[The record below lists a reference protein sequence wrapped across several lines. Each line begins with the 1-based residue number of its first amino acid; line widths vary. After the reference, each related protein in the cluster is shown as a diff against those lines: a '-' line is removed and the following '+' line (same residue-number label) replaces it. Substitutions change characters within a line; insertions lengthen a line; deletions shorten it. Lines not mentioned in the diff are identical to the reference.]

1 MTSRHL
7 LRVMYNIVKHN
18 QHVCYRLGHW
28 GLAAEVP
35 LDWARFLD
43 GSLRISNKYFE
54 FHGKEHNSFVCPLE
68 LQTKVKQRFHN
79 HGEGLGHLMQWS

>member
-7 LRVMYNIVKHN
+7 LRVLYNIVKHN
-18 QHVCYRLGHW
+18 KHVYYRLGRW

-43 GSLRISNKYFE
+43 GLLRISNKYFE

-68 LQTKVKQRFHN
+68 LQTKVQRRFAMSCLLT
-79 HGEGLGHLMQWS
+79 LGSTSI

>member
-54 FHGKEHNSFVCPLE
+54 FHGKEHNSFFCVLWN
-68 LQTKVKQRFHN
+68 LKRRLNKGLQRFHN
-79 HGEGLGHLMQWS
+79 PISY

>member
-1 MTSRHL
+1 MTSRNQV
-7 LRVMYNIVKHN
+7 RVLYNIVKHI
-18 QHVCYRLGHW
+18 QHVYYRLGHW

-43 GSLRISNKYFE
+43 GFLRISNKYFE